1 MKNRYEF
8 NILEKLD
15 NEDKYKIKYFIRLL
29 VQQEKYNKL
38 KDEIRS
44 RRKEVAQDE
53 TLTHDELWTS
63 LDVLT
68 HLC

>member
-8 NILEKLD
+8 KILEKLD

-29 VQQEKYNKL
+29 VQREKYNNL

-44 RRKEVAQDE
+44 RRKEIAQGE
-53 TLTHDELWTS
+53 TLTHDELWAS
-63 LDVLT
+63 LDV
-68 HLC
+68 

>member
-29 VQQEKYNKL
+29 VQQEKYNNL

-44 RRKEVAQDE
+44 RRKEIAQDE

-63 LDVLT
+63 LDV
-68 HLC
+68 

>member
-8 NILEKLD
+8 KILEKLD

-29 VQQEKYNKL
+29 VQQEKYNNL

-44 RRKEVAQDE
+44 RRKEIAQGE
-53 TLTHDELWTS
+53 TLTHDELWAS
-63 LDVLT
+63 LDV
-68 HLC
+68 